1 MSVETAGGFKWT
13 TVHTPIIFL
22 SLRIWTAYSFWVI
35 GGNSTSNHPGPDT
48 LMSRILLTFGP
59 LTNTIETK
67 RSWKFL
73 LKIQS
78 GCHFRAL
85 LIFTK
90 ICPKMHPRHFE
101 NYNFTHISSFKHTL
115 ALKIGTDKVF
125 DATNPKMKSYFQKN
139 KDLK

>member
-1 MSVETAGGFKWT
+1 
-13 TVHTPIIFL
+13 
-22 SLRIWTAYSFWVI
+22 
-35 GGNSTSNHPGPDT
+35 
-48 LMSRILLTFGP
+48 MSRILLTFGP

-67 RSWKFL
+67 RSGKFQ

-85 LIFTK
+85 LIFNK

-101 NYNFTHISSFKHTL
+101 NYNFTRISSSKHTL

-125 DATNPKMKSYFQKN
+125 DATNPKMKLYLQKN
-139 KDLK
+139 EDLK